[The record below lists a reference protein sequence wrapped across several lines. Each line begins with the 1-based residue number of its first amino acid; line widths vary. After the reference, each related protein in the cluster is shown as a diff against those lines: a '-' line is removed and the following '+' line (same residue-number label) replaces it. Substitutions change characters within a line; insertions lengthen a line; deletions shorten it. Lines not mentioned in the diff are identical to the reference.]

1 MPLKVNPK
9 KINALQAKTLTI
21 LQVLAADEGSAQK
34 DPETGRPFITRFPG
48 AHGHHFHVGSYVV
61 ASADATGLR
70 NEAVWV
76 ALERKGL
83 AESRAPYGIVLTDE
97 GVSYDTGL
105 KSKILHGSDH

>member
-1 MPLKVNPK
+1 MLPKVNPK
-9 KINALQAKTLTI
+9 KLNALQAKTLTI
-21 LQVLAADEGSAQK
+21 LQVLAADENSAQREP
-34 DPETGRPFITRFPG
+34 DTGRPFITNFPSP
-48 AHGHHFHVGSYVV
+48 HGHHFHVGSYVV

-83 AESRAPYGIVLTDE
+83 AESRPPFGILLTDE
-97 GVSYDTGL
+97 GMAYDTGL